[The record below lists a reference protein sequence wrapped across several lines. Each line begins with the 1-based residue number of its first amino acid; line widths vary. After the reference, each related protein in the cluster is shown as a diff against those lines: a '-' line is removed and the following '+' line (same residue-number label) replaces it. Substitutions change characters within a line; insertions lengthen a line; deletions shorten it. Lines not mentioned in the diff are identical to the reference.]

1 MPEITNNDQKVEELY
16 SDMLKTADDISAN
29 GITEESVE
37 NLETIKSET
46 EQLTSKDATE
56 ETPVVEGEKVMQKY
70 DPETGEQTIDD
81 NSTKEIIDKITNQ
94 HFNNLVAVDEGISTS
109 VFKDVF
115 KDLSKNLGESDQ
127 DILVG
132 ILTRRMVGE
141 KFNVYDAMTDTLKQQ
156 IDSLYMSVASK
167 APKGS
172 ITKNQIATECIDE
185 LINDFKKSTQ
195 SQVDLDT
202 VLSGF
207 DDELKKMTDDLSSE
221 LGGMMMSF
229 DDERKAEIDAAIK
242 RCEEE
247 GNKAGI
253 AKLTEM
259 RDTVDEAFHLTKFIE
274 FCKNCKVKNIEAKEP
289 EKRVFD
295 YFNSKYVKHKY
306 SINDIRSCPIILDRH
321 LIDYNHQQNTLICI
335 AFCKYCQDMSPD
347 NMGEHTFMYYF
358 IRNII
363 AIDKLNPKGLTY
375 DSMDERSKNFY
386 DTFVNALKQAMAN
399 LLERNP
405 KFKDE

>member
-94 HFNNLVAVDEGISTS
+94 HFNNLVAADEGISTN

>member
-16 SDMLKTADDISAN
+16 SNMLKTADDISVN
-29 GITEESVE
+29 GIIEESIE

-141 KFNVYDAMTDTLKQQ
+141 KFNIYDAMTDTLKQQ

>member
-94 HFNNLVAVDEGISTS
+94 HFNNLVAADEGISTN

-295 YFNSKYVKHKY
+295 YFNSKYIKHKY

>member
-94 HFNNLVAVDEGISTS
+94 HFNNLVAADEGISTS

-247 GNKAGI
+247 GNEAGI

>member
-16 SDMLKTADDISAN
+16 SNMLKTADDISAN
-29 GITEESVE
+29 GITEESIE

-46 EQLTSKDATE
+46 EQLTSKDDTE
-56 ETPVVEGEKVMQKY
+56 ETPVADGEKVMQKY
-70 DPETGEQTIDD
+70 DPETGEQTVDD

-94 HFNNLVAVDEGISTS
+94 HFNNLVAVDGGMSTS

-132 ILTRRMVGE
+132 ILTRRMIGE

-185 LINDFKKSTQ
+185 LIKDFRKSTQ

-247 GNKAGI
+247 GNEAGI
-253 AKLTEM
+253 TKLTEM

-363 AIDKLNPKGLTY
+363 AIDKLNPKGLAY
-375 DSMDERSKNFY
+375 ASMDERSKNFY
-386 DTFVNALKQAMAN
+386 DTFIDALKQAMAN